1 MKRWPI
7 SLRQAGYIIAAI
19 LLFLT
24 VMNFNARLEERA
36 RLQKRAR
43 EVSAQATQVIQTQ
56 TALQTKMAYAL
67 SDQAV
72 YDWAYSEGHLYRPG
86 DHVVVPV
93 GAPGEAPLEAS
104 QPPPVPTPMQNWEVW
119 RELFFGE

>member
-7 SLRQAGYIIAAI
+7 SLHQAGYLIGAI
-19 LLFLT
+19 LLFVV
-24 VMNFNARLEERA
+24 VMNFNTRLTERA
-36 RLQKRAR
+36 HLQQRAR
-43 EVSAQATQVIQTQ
+43 EVSAQATQAIQTQ

-93 GAPGEAPLEAS
+93 EVPGDPPLEVPRAT
-104 QPPPVPTPMQNWEVW
+104 PAPTPMQNWEIW
-119 RELFFGE
+119 QELFFGE